1 MALIIMV
8 CLAAASM
15 VTTGCLDDDSSSG
28 SAFSTPLYALSG
40 TIVSPVTNAPLS
52 GITCTLAADEAGAV
66 SSSPGAGTSAFIGSL
81 TQTAVTDANG
91 AYSFSGVK
99 AGKYKIIS
107 SGANLV
113 PMTTKFS
120 VKSDTKQVI
129 RQVSKDEWPKLAGN
143 GVPYDPAKAYITV
156 HTDAYPMLSE
166 GGEDSGVTVELKKN
180 TQSPDAPY
188 EARGHVTV
196 GGTVDWTASKTFDN
210 GLTFFKGVAPDQP
223 HTITAQKDGYS
234 FESASD
240 AMAAAGEITH
250 YILAGA
256 LPPNGFPVTVVNNSG
271 YATSEI
277 FVAITGQNKAGEYYY
292 YDPAVKD
299 MVIGTT
305 DSGGTKWSFPIDK
318 LDKATLENQFV
329 YFHPFNNMFGGR
341 IWIFLKKAGIF
352 GVNKNAGGNYDAKL
366 MVQPDDKTTFKD
378 VIFDKVELTCDGTNV
393 TSNTTIVDYLS
404 IAFNL
409 KPAAGNEKGFSLTS
423 NDEIA
428 NAFIARGGDWAK
440 CVYKDGKGNIIRVI
454 SPRDMS
460 EFSTF
465 FDTAIKKGWD
475 HYKTSKITFSYGNWT
490 YESLTTQENKLAFKV
505 IADRSNGKASGEVY
519 IIDSIPST
527 KVIWDCDGYPLKNE
541 GSDALRNLNACIC
554 AALNRGVFCT
564 SDWGK
569 TENFYKTTTDNDG
582 KYNVFAQILHEK
594 AINHLVY
601 GFPYDDHFGKDP
613 TMVISYDNAKKG
625 VTLTIP
631 KMPAYKK

>member
-1 MALIIMV
+1 
-8 CLAAASM
+8 M

-28 SAFSTPLYALSG
+28 SAFSTPLYAVNG

-52 GITCTLAADEAGAV
+52 GIKCTLAADEAGAV
-66 SSSPGAGTSAFIGSL
+66 YSSPDAGTSAFIGSL
-81 TQTAVTDANG
+81 MQTAVTDAKG
-91 AYSFSGVK
+91 AYLFSGVK

-143 GVPYDPAKAYITV
+143 GVPYDPAQAYITV
-156 HTDAYPMLSE
+156 HTDAFPMLSA
-166 GGEDSGVTVELKKN
+166 GSEDSGVTVELKKN
-180 TQSPDAPY
+180 TQGPAAPY

-210 GLTFFKGVAPDQP
+210 GLTFFKGVAPNQP

-234 FESASD
+234 FESAAD
-240 AMAAAGEITH
+240 AMAAPGEITH

-305 DSGGTKWSFPIDK
+305 DSSGTKWSFPIDK
-318 LDKATLENQFV
+318 LDKATLENRFV
-329 YFHPFNNMFGGR
+329 YTHPFNNMSGGR
-341 IWIFLKKAGIF
+341 IWIFFKKAGIF
-352 GVNKNAGGNYDAKL
+352 GINKNAGGSYDAKL
-366 MVQPDDKTTFKD
+366 MVQPDHKNAFKD
-378 VIFDKVELTCDGTNV
+378 VIFDKIELTCDGTNV

-409 KPAAGNEKGFSLTS
+409 KPAAGSEKGFSLTS

-440 CVYKDGKGNIIRVI
+440 CVYKDGKGNIIRII
-454 SPRDMS
+454 SPRDMP
-460 EFSTF
+460 EFSNYL
-465 FDTAIKKGWD
+465 DTAIKKGWD
-475 HYKTSKITFSYGNWT
+475 YYKNNKITFKYSDWT
-490 YESLTTQENKLAFKV
+490 YESYTTQENKLAFKV
-505 IADRSNGKASGEVY
+505 IKDWGAVKASGKEFVIDY
-519 IIDSIPST
+519 IPPT
-527 KVIWDCDGYPLKNE
+527 KVVWDCDGYPLKNTTE
-541 GSDALRNLNACIC
+541 IALANLNACIC

-594 AINHLVY
+594 AINSLVY

-613 TMVISYDNAKKG
+613 TMTISYDNAKKG

-631 KMPAYKK
+631 KMPAYIK